1 MFEAV
6 IVATRSLGFSIAC
19 SPDRSL
25 DRLLERW
32 SFGSIASMN
41 ARSLAQSA
49 RPSFGLSFVHLK
61 LRVFARDSCVVVRKP
76 ARISA
81 INSLLF
87 LFHDRE
93 RSHGPALDCLLYT

>member
-32 SFGSIASMN
+32 SVGSIASMI

-49 RPSFGLSFVHLK
+49 RPSFGLS
-61 LRVFARDSCVVVRKP
+61 
-76 ARISA
+76 
-81 INSLLF
+81 
-87 LFHDRE
+87 
-93 RSHGPALDCLLYT
+93 LYT